1 MSQTPPRSPAP
12 ARFVRLAETDRPALA
27 LQIDGQA
34 AVALAGDTLLVALLS
49 TVVVGERAHPPSAR
63 SATSHSQRT
72 PSGRASSL
80 KS

>member
-1 MSQTPPRSPAP
+1 MPHVPPRSRPA
-12 ARFVRLAETDRPALA
+12 ARFVRLAEIDRPSLA
-27 LQIDGQA
+27 PQIDGQA